1 MARIKLAYIGG
12 GSTRA
17 PGTMASFIDQGEN
30 FDGSEVVLID
40 LDRERLAVVE
50 ALAQRMVRAKGLNI
64 GIESTIDRRAGLVDC
79 DAVLTSFRP
88 GGFEARHIDESVPL
102 KYGVIGQETQ
112 GPGGFF
118 MALRSIH
125 AMNDIIK
132 DMEEV
137 CPQALLFNYTNP
149 VNIVSEAITNITD
162 IPIVSLCEGP
172 IVSSEELADIID
184 LDPRKVETVSIGLN
198 HASWSVRHL
207 YDGEDMIPLL
217 REAYERKKAEGTPDS
232 HELRHL
238 ELAATM
244 GSIPSTYFQYYYYK
258 DYMLEELLA
267 KPTTRAQDI
276 MAEVSGYWNH
286 YRELLE
292 SDAVVLDPERSRR
305 GIQELEL
312 AVDLMDAVFN
322 DRDEVWPVNV
332 PNMGSIAD
340 FPNDLV
346 VETIG
351 YVDGNGVAPITQGHL
366 PPQVAGLV
374 KMLAEFQVLTAQA
387 ALSGTRLD
395 AIRALASNPLVLST
409 RKAEVIYDEM
419 SALLKDYLPE
429 RLLKG

>member
-1 MARIKLAYIGG
+1 
-12 GSTRA
+12 
-17 PGTMASFIDQGEN
+17 MASFIDQGEN

-40 LDRERLAVVE
+40 IDRERLAVVE
-50 ALAQRMVRAKGLNI
+50 ALAQRMVREKGLDI
-64 GIESTIDRRAGLVDC
+64 GIESTTARRAGLEDC
-79 DAVLTSFRP
+79 DTVLTSFRP

-102 KYGVIGQETQ
+102 KHGVIGQETQ

-125 AMNDIIK
+125 AMRDIIR
-132 DMEEV
+132 DMEKV
-137 CPQALLFNYTNP
+137 CPRALLVNYTNP
-149 VNIVSEAITNITD
+149 VNIVSEAVTHLTD
-162 IPIVSLCEGP
+162 IPVVSLCEGP
-172 IVSSEELADIID
+172 IVSPRELAEIVG
-184 LDPRKVETVSIGLN
+184 LDPAKVETVSIGLN
-198 HASWSVRHL
+198 HGSWSVRHL

-244 GSIPSTYFQYYYYK
+244 GSIPSTYFQYYYYE
-258 DYMLEELLA
+258 DEMLEELLA
-267 KPTTRAQDI
+267 KSTTRAQDI
-276 MAEVSGYWNH
+276 MAEVSGYWSH
-286 YRELLE
+286 YGEQLE

-305 GIQELEL
+305 GMQELEL

-322 DRDEVWPVNV
+322 ERNEVWPVNV

-340 FPNDLV
+340 FPDDLV

-351 YVDGNGVAPITQGHL
+351 YVDGNGVAPIAQGHL

-374 KMLAEFQVLTAQA
+374 KMLAEYQSLTAQA
-387 ALSGTRLD
+387 ALTGTRLD

-409 RKAEVIYDEM
+409 RKAEAIYDEM
-419 SALLKDYLPE
+419 SALLKDHLPE
-429 RLLKG
+429 RLSSG